1 MQSFVYLLYLISCL
15 SAKDALALL
24 RAEPL
29 DVININL
36 NLIPF
41 NSQNSGQNSLKRRTT
56 VKKIKYAGSIIT
68 DFIHLSGGDHCTLS

>member
-1 MQSFVYLLYLISCL
+1 MHLHS
-15 SAKDALALL
+15 LL

-41 NSQNSGQNSLKRRTT
+41 NSQNSLKRRTT

>member
-1 MQSFVYLLYLISCL
+1 MRSFVYLLYLISCL

-41 NSQNSGQNSLKRRTT
+41 NSQNSGAKQFETANNGEKN
-56 VKKIKYAGSIIT
+56 K
-68 DFIHLSGGDHCTLS
+68 TLDQ

>member
-1 MQSFVYLLYLISCL
+1 MHLHS
-15 SAKDALALL
+15 LL

-41 NSQNSGQNSLKRRTT
+41 NSENSGQNSLKRRTT
-56 VKKIKYAGSIIT
+56 VKKIKRWINNHGLYT
-68 DFIHLSGGDHCTLS
+68 FIGR

>member
-1 MQSFVYLLYLISCL
+1 MHLHS
-15 SAKDALALL
+15 LL

>member
-1 MQSFVYLLYLISCL
+1 MHLHS
-15 SAKDALALL
+15 LL

-41 NSQNSGQNSLKRRTT
+41 NSQNSGAKQFETANNGEKN
-56 VKKIKYAGSIIT
+56 KIRWINNHGLYT
-68 DFIHLSGGDHCTLS
+68 FIGR